1 MLKPIVKSFLTNP
14 EFFRFL
20 LVGGFAAIINFS
32 SRILI
37 NTVYSFR
44 VSVII
49 AYIIGMITAYVLSKF
64 LVFSPSGKHP
74 LKEFSYFAIVNGVA
88 IIQVWVISVVLA
100 EYLFPSWKLIFY
112 PKEIAHFIG
121 ISIPVITSYYGHK
134 YYSFKN
140 NKIIQP

>member
-1 MLKPIVKSFLTNP
+1 MVKSLLTNP
-14 EFFRFL
+14 EFIRFL
-20 LVGGFAAIINFS
+20 LVGGFAALVNFI

-49 AYIIGMITAYVLSKF
+49 AYIIGMITAYVLTRF

-88 IIQVWVISVVLA
+88 IIQVWLISVALA
-100 EYLFPSWKLIFY
+100 EYLFPGWKVTFY
-112 PKEIAHFIG
+112 PNEIAHFIG

-134 YYSFKN
+134 HFSFR
-140 NKIIQP
+140 Q